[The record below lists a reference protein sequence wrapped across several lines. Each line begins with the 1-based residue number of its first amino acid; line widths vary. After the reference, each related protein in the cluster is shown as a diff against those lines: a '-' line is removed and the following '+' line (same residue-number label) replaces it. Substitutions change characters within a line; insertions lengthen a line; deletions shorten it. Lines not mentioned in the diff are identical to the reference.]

1 MGEAD
6 AGKFSVEGTFRAA
19 NVILDPPSAR
29 ALERWVALLVKW
41 NAKINLTAVR
51 DPASIVELHLL
62 DSAFVAAD
70 VAPGDRVVDVGSGAG
85 LPGLVVAILVGE
97 ARVTLVEPNAKKVA
111 FLRAAVDA
119 LSLANVTVQRTDLAA
134 LPVGTFDRAV
144 SRALMAP
151 AEWLAAARPLVR
163 SGGHVGIMV
172 ARDSDL
178 PALEFAQIRRMIL
191 PSDRALRLLAWVRV
205 V

>member
-1 MGEAD
+1 MTD
-6 AGKFSVEGTFRAA
+6 RHRAA
-19 NVILDPPSAR
+19 IQAAFAAASVPLAPEPLDALAR
-29 ALERWVALLVKW
+29 WAELLETWNRRIAL
-41 NAKINLTAVR
+41 TT
-51 DPASIVELHLL
+51 IVEPRAIAERHLL
-62 DSAFVAAD
+62 DASLVAID
-70 VAPGDRVVDVGSGAG
+70 PAPGERLVDVGAGAG
-85 LPGLVVAILVGE
+85 VPGLVVAVLRPE
-97 ARVTLVEPNAKKVA
+97 LQVTLVERVAKKVA